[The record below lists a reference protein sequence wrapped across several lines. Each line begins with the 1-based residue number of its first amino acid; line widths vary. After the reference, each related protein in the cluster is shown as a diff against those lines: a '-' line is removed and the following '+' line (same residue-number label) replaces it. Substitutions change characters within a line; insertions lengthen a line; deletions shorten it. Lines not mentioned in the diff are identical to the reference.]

1 MRGQMPVVLTTRAVR
16 LVVKRDGSSV
26 TSLDGDDRSVTIS
39 DVAAYAGV
47 SRAAVSKVLRDAYGT
62 SDSMRT
68 RVNAAIDA
76 LGYRPSRAARS
87 LRGAGRTI
95 GIDLPTIGDPSHPSI
110 VNGILSIL
118 RPAGYHL
125 MIVPVHGPDE
135 LAVTTPV
142 SVADFQVDGIIGLSP
157 IDRLQLEKVA
167 RRVPTVVLGRHEHAI
182 AYDTVVGDDV
192 EGTRLAMNHL
202 FELGHEHIAHVT
214 GPETSTAATGDNAH
228 SVRLFEYER
237 LMRERG
243 TAGVTPIVHIQAD
256 ADENESLAGAIRLLQ
271 SFPALT
277 AIFAAN
283 DSLAMPV
290 LHARADLSR
299 TALAV
304 VGYDESPLSRQRG
317 IDLTSIDQGHFE
329 MGRMCARLLLER
341 IAGRTASAHRV
352 VGPALRV
359 RASSMRSS
367 RSL

>member
-1 MRGQMPVVLTTRAVR
+1 M
-16 LVVKRDGSSV
+16 
-26 TSLDGDDRSVTIS
+26 
-39 DVAAYAGV
+39 DVAAHAGV

-87 LRGAGRTI
+87 LRGAGRTV

-110 VNGILSIL
+110 VNGILSVL

-135 LAVTTPV
+135 LAVTAPV

-157 IDRLQLEKVA
+157 VIDRPQLEKVA
-167 RRVPTVVLGRHEHAI
+167 RRVPTVVLGRHEPAT

-214 GPETSTAATGDNAH
+214 GPETSTVATGNNAH

-243 TAGVTPIVHIQAD
+243 TAEAPPIVHIQAD
-256 ADENESLAGAIRLLQ
+256 ADENESHADAVRLLQ
-271 SFPALT
+271 SCPALT
-277 AIFAAN
+277 AIFAAS
-283 DSLAMPV
+283 DALAMPV
-290 LHARADLSR
+290 LHARTDLDR
-299 TALAV
+299 TPLAV
-304 VGYDESPLSRQRG
+304 VGYDDTPLSRHRG
-317 IDLTSIDQGHFE
+317 IGLSSIDQRQE
-329 MGRMCARLLLER
+329 EIGRTGAHLLLER
-341 IAGRTASAHRV
+341 IAGRTAPVHHV
-352 VGPALRV
+352 VRPELHV
-359 RASSMRSS
+359 RASSMK
-367 RSL
+367 SLRLV